1 MPPALLLQ
9 DINLTFGTTPLL
21 SGAGLAV
28 APGDRVCLVGRNGSG
43 KSTLL
48 RIAAG
53 LVQPDSGR
61 RFAQPGA
68 TIRYLPQE
76 PDLSGFTTT
85 VAYVEAGL
93 VTEADADHHRARYLL
108 EQLGLTGDEAPTT
121 LSGGEAR
128 RAALARVLAPSPD
141 ILLLDE
147 PTNHLDL
154 PGIEWLEQELAGMRS
169 GIVLI
174 SHDRRLLERISRATV
189 WLDRGITRT
198 LDRGFAAF
206 EPWRDAVLEQEETDR
221 HKLGRKIVMEEDWL
235 RYGVTAR
242 RKRNV
247 RRLGELH
254 ALRKQR
260 RERRA
265 ALGTVRLEIARGEL
279 SGQLVVVAEE
289 VTKAYGDRAI
299 VRDFS
304 TRILRGD
311 RVGIVG
317 PNGAGK
323 TTLLNLL
330 TGVLAPDAGEIR
342 LGTNLAQVTLDQRR
356 DMLDPAL
363 TLSQTLTGGAG
374 DQVEVGGQ
382 RRHVIGYMKDFL
394 FGPEQ
399 ANTPVGVL
407 SGGERGR
414 LTLAR
419 AFARP
424 SNLLVLDEPTNDL
437 DLETLDLLQERLA
450 EYAGTVLLVSHDRDF
465 LDRVVTSVIAAESD
479 GRWIEYAGGYTDMLA
494 QRGPAAARA
503 DSRLTPKPRGA
514 VVAPK
519 PRGSPVEAK
528 LPRQVPVGPP
538 QAATRPRRL
547 TFKDRH
553 ALEALPTRI
562 AGLQAE
568 VAKLSAALADPDL
581 YARDPSSFGDTTQAL
596 RAAQEALASAEEQ
609 WLMLEMLREEIEG

>member
-1 MPPALLLQ
+1 M
-9 DINLTFGTTPLL
+9 
-21 SGAGLAV
+21 
-28 APGDRVCLVGRNGSG
+28 
-43 KSTLL
+43 
-48 RIAAG
+48 
-53 LVQPDSGR
+53 
-61 RFAQPGA
+61 
-68 TIRYLPQE
+68 
-76 PDLSGFTTT
+76 
-85 VAYVEAGL
+85 
-93 VTEADADHHRARYLL
+93 
-108 EQLGLTGDEAPTT
+108 
-121 LSGGEAR
+121 
-128 RAALARVLAPSPD
+128 
-141 ILLLDE
+141 
-147 PTNHLDL
+147 
-154 PGIEWLEQELAGMRS
+154 
-169 GIVLI
+169 LI

-265 ALGTVRLEIARGEL
+265 ALGTVRLEIARGRTV
-279 SGQLVVVAEE
+279 GPV
-289 VTKAYGDRAI
+289 GGGRRG
-299 VRDFS
+299 RDEGRMATGRS
-304 TRILRGD
+304 C
-311 RVGIVG
+311 GIFPPASCAATGSASSG

-330 TGVLAPDAGEIR
+330 TGALAPDAGEIR
-342 LGTNLAQVTLDQRR
+342 LGTNLAQVTLDQGRET
-356 DMLDPAL
+356 LDPAQ

-374 DQVEVGGQ
+374 DTVEVGGQ
-382 RRHVIGYMKDFL
+382 RRHVVGYMKDFL

-465 LDRVVTSVIAAESD
+465 LDRVVTSVIAVG
-479 GRWIEYAGGYTDMLA
+479 GRRALDRIRRRLHRHAG
-494 QRGPAAARA
+494 AARA
-503 DSRLTPKPRGA
+503 GDGGGSATHSGGRQRRGTCAGGEATAA
-514 VVAPK
+514 V
-519 PRGSPVEAK
+519 
-528 LPRQVPVGPP
+528 PP
-538 QAATRPRRL
+538 LAPRRM

-553 ALEALPTRI
+553 ALETLPARI
-562 AGLQAE
+562 AALQAE
-568 VAKLSAALADPDL
+568 IGAADRGAG
-581 YARDPSSFGDTTQAL
+581 RSRSL
-596 RAAQEALASAEEQ
+596 RARPGPVRRDDPGAGAPRRTR
-609 WLMLEMLREEIEG
+609 WRRPKNNG